1 MKRLTLQSERYPG
14 LGLVVPQV
22 PGAPPGTKGGFT
34 FTVGIPY
41 DVTPETAGAVEKTI
55 GQFEPRV
62 KRHYKLSIT
71 DLEAPPV
78 AAVVAPDAPPAK
90 AEAVV
95 LSDGD
100 DDLVAMEVAKLKG
113 LTIAQATPI
122 VENTAMNDELPIE
135 LRRAYLQAVIEA
147 RTAKAIEKLAADL
160 LETLAD

>member
-1 MKRLTLQSERYPG
+1 MAVVIGRRLP
-14 LGLVVPQV
+14 V
-22 PGAPPGTKGGFT
+22 
-34 FTVGIPY
+34 
-41 DVTPETAGAVEKTI
+41 AVA
-55 GQFEPRV
+55 
-62 KRHYKLSIT
+62 L
-71 DLEAPPV
+71 LPV

-135 LRRAYLQAVIEA
+135 LRRAYLQAVIDA
-147 RTAKAIEKLAADL
+147 QTAKAIEKLAADL